1 MCGAVAPEVLME
13 SKRSPSVLDAMA
25 GPYDP
30 AAVEARLYDTWDESG
45 AFQPS
50 DDPDRR
56 PFTIAI
62 PPPNITGQLHNGHV
76 LFVAYQDLMI
86 RWRRMRGQ
94 AALWVPGTDHAAIAT
109 QNVIERELAKDGLS
123 RHDLGREAFE
133 ERFWQWKAEVG
144 DTINEQ
150 LRRLGASVD
159 WTREHFTLDEQLSR
173 AVREAFVRLFEKGLI
188 YRGQYLVNWCPDDQS
203 AISDLEVEHQDME
216 GSLWYIG
223 YPLADGGRLTVAT
236 TRPETML
243 GDTAIAVHPDD
254 QRYRSLVGR
263 QAIVP
268 GIGRKIPIIADAF
281 VDPEFGS
288 GAVKVTPGHDPND
301 AAMGER
307 HDLPVINIMNGDGT
321 LNENAGRWSGQDR
334 FDARQAYV
342 AFLDGEG
349 LLERT
354 EPHTH
359 SVGHCSRDGAVIEP
373 LVSEQWFVNARP
385 LAEAAEVAV
394 NDGRVSFHPPRFKG
408 EFLRWL
414 DEIQPWCISRQLWLG
429 HRIPVWYCRSCQAVI
444 VAREDPTVCTTCG
457 GQDLE
462 QDPDVLDTWFSS
474 GLWPFSTLG
483 WPDDTPDMRRFY
495 PTDVL
500 ETGYDIIFFW
510 VARMVMLGLE
520 LVGDVPFHDVYFHGL
535 VRHLDGSKVSKTNYQ
550 AGDDPLE
557 TITTYGA
564 DAMRFSFVTAAAP
577 GSDMRLDLRQVERGG
592 HFANKLWNG
601 AKFVIGAI
609 ERTSGSLPAEPS
621 LVDRWI
627 LSRFNQVHAEVSR
640 DIDRFR
646 FGEAGRAL
654 HDFLWTEFFDWY
666 VEAAKIRLY
675 SEDTAA
681 AARTAATL
689 TTVLDGSLRLLH
701 PLMPY
706 VTEEIWRHFRAV
718 GGAPD
723 APELLIETPIV
734 DADTEVDE
742 DAIAQVRALVEI
754 VQGIRNARHESG
766 VTPSRQVEARV
777 IGDGERLAAEA
788 VFIQRLARVD
798 PLTFH
803 PDGTTFEDPAVT
815 VRAGGVAVFLPLA
828 GMVDLTAE
836 HERLA
841 RELAEAEATLGRAEQ
856 LLANPRFVER
866 APDAVV
872 AKERER
878 ASAAR
883 ERVVQVRERQ
893 AALDSSR

>member
-1 MCGAVAPEVLME
+1 MCGAVVSGFLMDAQP
-13 SKRSPSVLDAMA
+13 SSSVLDAMA

-30 AAVEARLYDTWDESG
+30 ASVEARLYDTWDESG

-86 RWRRMRGQ
+86 RWQRMHGR

-109 QNVIERELAKDGLS
+109 QNVIERELAREGLT
-123 RHDLGREAFE
+123 RHDLGREGFE
-133 ERFWQWKAEVG
+133 QRFWQWKDEVG
-144 DTINEQ
+144 DNINEQ

-173 AVREAFVRLFEKGLI
+173 AVREAFVRLHERGLI
-188 YRGQYLVNWCPDDQS
+188 YRGRYMVNWCPDDQS
-203 AISDLEVEHQDME
+203 AISDLEVEHQDVE
-216 GSLWYIG
+216 GSLWHIR
-223 YPLADGGRLTVAT
+223 YPLADGGHLTVAT

-254 QRYRSLVGR
+254 QRYVALVG
-263 QAIVP
+263 QTASVP
-268 GIGRKIPIIADAF
+268 GIGRAIPIIADTF

-321 LNENAGRWSGQDR
+321 LNDNAGRWAGQDR
-334 FDARQAYV
+334 FEARTAYLEFLQA
-342 AFLDGEG
+342 EG
-349 LLERT
+349 LLERI

-359 SVGHCSRDGAVIEP
+359 PVGHCSRDDAVIEP

-385 LAEAAEVAV
+385 LADAAAAAV
-394 NDGRVSFHPPRFKG
+394 NDGRIRFHPARFKN

-429 HRIPVWYCRSCQAVI
+429 HRIPVWYCQSCEAVM
-444 VAREDPTVCTTCG
+444 VPREDPTTCSTCG
-457 GQDLE
+457 GSDLR

-495 PTDVL
+495 PTDVM

-520 LVGDVPFHDVYFHGL
+520 LVGEVPFHDVYFHGL

-550 AGDDPLE
+550 PGDDPLE
-557 TITTYGA
+557 TIEAYGA

-577 GSDMRLDLRQVERGG
+577 GNDMRLDLRQVERGG
-592 HFANKLWNG
+592 HFANKIWNG
-601 AKFVIGAI
+601 AKFVIGAM
-609 ERTSGSLPAEPS
+609 ERTAGNEPGTPS

-627 LSRFNQVHAEVSR
+627 LSRFNQVHADAIR
-640 DIDRFR
+640 DVERFR

-675 SEDTAA
+675 SDDPAA

-689 TTVLDGSLRLLH
+689 ATVLDGSLRLLH
-701 PLMPY
+701 PFMPY
-706 VTEEIWRHFRAV
+706 VTEEIWRHFRAA
-718 GGAPD
+718 GGADD
-723 APELLIETPIV
+723 APELLIDTPIP
-734 DADTEVDE
+734 AASPEVDE
-742 DAIAQVRALVEI
+742 DAIARVRALIDI

-766 VTPSRQVEARV
+766 VEAGRHVEARV
-777 IGDGERLAAEA
+777 IGGGAGLDAEA

-803 PDGTTFEDPAVT
+803 PAETTFDEPAVT
-815 VRAGGVAVFLPLA
+815 ARAGGVEIFLPLA
-828 GMVDLTAE
+828 GMVDLAAE
-836 HERLA
+836 SERLA
-841 RELAEAEATLGRAEQ
+841 RELAESEATLGRAEQ

-866 APDAVV
+866 APEAVV
-872 AKERER
+872 EKERER
-878 ASAAR
+878 ARAAR
-883 ERVVQVRERQ
+883 ERVAQVKERQ
-893 AALDSSR
+893 AALVGSL

>member
-1 MCGAVAPEVLME
+1 MLSEILMG
-13 SKRSPSVLDAMA
+13 SKRSISVLDAMA

-50 DDPDRR
+50 DDPNRQ

-86 RWRRMRGQ
+86 RWCRMRGR

-123 RHDLGREAFE
+123 RHDLGRQGFE
-133 ERFWQWKAEVG
+133 ERFWQWKSEVG

-173 AVREAFVRLFEKGLI
+173 AVREAFVRLHEKGLI
-188 YRGQYLVNWCPDDQS
+188 YRGRYMVNWCPDDQS
-203 AISDLEVEHQDME
+203 AISDLEVEHQDVE
-216 GSLWYIG
+216 GSLWHIR
-223 YPLADGGRLTVAT
+223 YPLADGGHLTVAT

-254 QRYRSLVGR
+254 ERYRSLMGR
-263 QAIVP
+263 QAVVP
-268 GIGRKIPIIADAF
+268 GIGREIPIIADSF
-281 VDPEFGS
+281 VDPAFGS

-307 HDLPVINIMNGDGT
+307 HDLAVVNIMNGDGT
-321 LNENAGRWSGQDR
+321 LNDNAGRWAGQER
-334 FDARQAYV
+334 FEARSAYLE
-342 AFLDGEG
+342 FLQGEG

-354 EPHTH
+354 EPHIH
-359 SVGHCSRDGAVIEP
+359 SVGHCSRDYTVIEP

-385 LAEAAEVAV
+385 LAAAAETAV
-394 NDGRVSFHPPRFKG
+394 NEGRIRFHPARFRN
-408 EFLRWL
+408 EFMRWL

-429 HRIPVWYCRSCQAVI
+429 HRIPVWYCQGCDAVI
-444 VAREDPTVCTTCG
+444 VERVDPTTCTTCG
-457 GQDLE
+457 GQDLQ

-550 AGDDPLE
+550 PGDDPLE

-577 GSDMRLDLRQVERGG
+577 GSDMRLDMRQVERGG

-601 AKFVIGAI
+601 AKFVIGAM
-609 ERTSGSLPAEPS
+609 ERTSDGAPGAPS

-627 LSRFNQVHAEVSR
+627 ISRFNQVQAQATR

-689 TTVLDGSLRLLH
+689 TTVLDGALRLLH
-701 PLMPY
+701 PFMPY
-706 VTEEIWRHFRAV
+706 VTEEIWRHFRAA
-718 GGAPD
+718 GGAAD
-723 APELLIETPIV
+723 APELLIETPIF
-734 DADTEVDE
+734 DAAVEVDE
-742 DAIAQVRALVEI
+742 DAIGQMRALIEI

-766 VTPSRQVEARV
+766 VAPSRHVAARV
-777 IGDGERLAAEA
+777 IGDDERLDSEA
-788 VFIQRLARVD
+788 VFIRRLARVD

-803 PDGTTFEDPAVT
+803 PAGTAFDDPAVT
-815 VRAGGVAVFLPLA
+815 VRAGGVEVFLPLA

-836 HERLA
+836 RERLA

-866 APDAVV
+866 APEAVV

-878 ASAAR
+878 SRAAR
-883 ERVVQVRERQ
+883 ELVAQIQERQ
-893 AALDSSR
+893 AALDGSP

>member
-1 MCGAVAPEVLME
+1 MK
-13 SKRSPSVLDAMA
+13 SQSSPSVLDAMA

-30 AAVEARLYDTWDESG
+30 ASVESRLYDTWDESG

-50 DDPDRR
+50 EDLERR

-86 RWRRMRGQ
+86 RWQRMRGR
-94 AALWVPGTDHAAIAT
+94 ASLWLPGTDHAAIAT
-109 QNVIERELAKDGLS
+109 QNVIERELAKEGLS
-123 RHDLGREAFE
+123 RHDLGRDGFE
-133 ERFWQWKAEVG
+133 ERFWQWKDEVG
-144 DTINEQ
+144 DNINEQ

-173 AVREAFVRLFEKGLI
+173 AVREAFVRLYEKGLI
-188 YRGQYLVNWCPDDQS
+188 YRGRYMVNWCPDDQS
-203 AISDLEVEHQDME
+203 AISDLEVEHIDVE
-216 GSLWYIG
+216 GSLWHIR
-223 YPLADGGRLTVAT
+223 YPLVDGGHLTVAT

-254 QRYRSLVGR
+254 QRYQTLVG
-263 QAIVP
+263 QEALVP
-268 GIGRKIPIIADAF
+268 GIGRRIPIIADAF

-321 LNENAGRWSGQDR
+321 LNDNAGSWTGQDR
-334 FDARQAYV
+334 FDARAAYLE
-342 AFLDGEG
+342 FLEAEG
-349 LLERT
+349 LLERI

-359 SVGHCSRDGAVIEP
+359 PVGHCSRDEAVIEP
-373 LVSEQWFVNARP
+373 LVSEQWFVNVRP
-385 LAEAAEVAV
+385 LADASTAAV
-394 NDGRVSFHPPRFKG
+394 NDGRIRFHPARFKN

-429 HRIPVWYCRSCQAVI
+429 HRIPVWYCQSCEAVI
-444 VAREDPTVCTTCG
+444 VPREDPTTCPTCG
-457 GQDLE
+457 GSDLE

-495 PTDVL
+495 PTDVM

-520 LVGDVPFHDVYFHGL
+520 LVGEVPFHDVYFHGL

-550 AGDDPLE
+550 PGDDPLE
-557 TITTYGA
+557 TIEAYGA

-577 GSDMRLDLRQVERGG
+577 GNDMRLDLRQVERGG
-592 HFANKLWNG
+592 HFANKIWNG
-601 AKFVIGAI
+601 AKFVIGAK
-609 ERTSGSLPAEPS
+609 ERTAGTPAGEPS

-627 LSRFNQVHAEVSR
+627 LSRFNQVHAEAIR
-640 DIDRFR
+640 DVERFR

-675 SEDTAA
+675 GDDPAA
-681 AARTAATL
+681 AARTSATL
-689 TTVLDGSLRLLH
+689 GTVLDGSLRLLH
-701 PLMPY
+701 PFMPY
-706 VTEEIWRHFRAV
+706 VTEEIWRHFRAA
-718 GGAPD
+718 GGSQEAL
-723 APELLIETPIV
+723 ELLIETPIPAASP
-734 DADTEVDE
+734 DVDE
-742 DAIAQVRALVEI
+742 DAIARVRSLIDI

-766 VTPSRQVEARV
+766 VEAGRRVEARV
-777 IGDGERLAAEA
+777 IGGAGLEAEA
-788 VFIQRLARVD
+788 VFIRRLARVD

-803 PDGTTFEDPAVT
+803 PVGTTFDEPAVT
-815 VRAGGVAVFLPLA
+815 ARAGGVEIFLPLA

-836 HERLA
+836 RDRLA
-841 RELAEAEATLGRAEQ
+841 RELAEAESTLGRAEH

-866 APDAVV
+866 APEAVV

-878 ASAAR
+878 ARAAR
-883 ERVVQVRERQ
+883 ERVDQVKERQ
-893 AALDSSR
+893 AALVGSP

>member
-1 MCGAVAPEVLME
+1 MD
-13 SKRSPSVLDAMA
+13 SQRSPSVLDGMA

-86 RWRRMRGQ
+86 RWQRMHGR
-94 AALWVPGTDHAAIAT
+94 AALWLPGTDHAAIAT
-109 QNVIERELAKDGLS
+109 QNVIERELDKEGLT
-123 RHDLGREAFE
+123 RHDLGREGFE
-133 ERFWQWKAEVG
+133 KRFWQWKDEVG
-144 DTINEQ
+144 DSINDQ

-173 AVREAFVRLFEKGLI
+173 AVREAFVRLYEKGLI
-188 YRGQYLVNWCPDDQS
+188 YRGRYMVNWCPDDQS
-203 AISDLEVEHQDME
+203 AISDLEVDHLDVE
-216 GSLWYIG
+216 GSLWHIR
-223 YPLADGGRLTVAT
+223 YPLVDGGHLTVAT

-254 QRYRSLVGR
+254 ERYQSLVGR
-263 QAIVP
+263 EAVVP
-268 GIGRKIPIIADAF
+268 GIGRRIQIIADTF

-321 LNENAGRWSGQDR
+321 LNENAGRWAGQDR
-334 FDARQAYV
+334 FDARAAYLE
-342 AFLDGEG
+342 FLDDEG

-354 EPHTH
+354 EAYTH

-373 LVSEQWFVNARP
+373 LVSEQWFVNVRP
-385 LAEAAEVAV
+385 LADASEAAVHE
-394 NDGRVSFHPPRFKG
+394 GRIRFHPSRFKT

-414 DEIQPWCISRQLWLG
+414 EDIQPWCISRQLWLG
-429 HRIPVWYCRSCQAVI
+429 HRIPVWYCQDCNAEI
-444 VAREDPTVCTTCG
+444 VAREDPTSCSVCG
-457 GQDLE
+457 GHNLR

-495 PTDVL
+495 PTDVM

-520 LVGDVPFHDVYFHGL
+520 LVGDVPFYDVYFHGL

-550 AGDDPLE
+550 PGDDPLE
-557 TITTYGA
+557 TIEAYGA

-577 GSDMRLDLRQVERGG
+577 GNDMRLDLRQVERGG

-601 AKFVIGAI
+601 AKFVIGAM
-609 ERTSGSLPAEPS
+609 ERTAGSEPGAPS
-621 LVDRWI
+621 LVDRWV
-627 LSRFNQVHAEVSR
+627 LSRFNQVHADAIR
-640 DIDRFR
+640 DVERFR

-675 SEDTAA
+675 GEDAAA

-689 TTVLDGSLRLLH
+689 ATVLDGSLRLLH
-701 PLMPY
+701 PFMPY
-706 VTEEIWRHFRAV
+706 VTEEIWRHFRAA
-718 GGAPD
+718 GGAEG
-723 APELLIETPIV
+723 APELLIETPIPSASPDV
-734 DADTEVDE
+734 DD
-742 DAIAQVRALVEI
+742 DAIARVRALIDI

-766 VTPSRQVEARV
+766 VEAGRQVEARV
-777 IGDGERLAAEA
+777 IGGAGLDAEA
-788 VFIQRLARVD
+788 VFIRRLARVD

-803 PDGTTFEDPAVT
+803 PAGTTFDEPAVT
-815 VRAGGVAVFLPLA
+815 ARAGGVEIFLPLA

-836 HERLA
+836 RERLA
-841 RELAEAEATLGRAEQ
+841 RELSEAEATLGRAEK

-866 APDAVV
+866 APEAVV

-878 ASAAR
+878 ARAAR
-883 ERVVQVRERQ
+883 ERVAQVKERQ
-893 AALDSSR
+893 AALVGSA

>member
-1 MCGAVAPEVLME
+1 MKSQP
-13 SKRSPSVLDAMA
+13 SSSVLDAMA

-30 AAVEARLYDTWDESG
+30 ASVEARLYDTWDESG

-50 DDPDRR
+50 DDPECR

-86 RWRRMRGQ
+86 RWQRMHGR
-94 AALWVPGTDHAAIAT
+94 AALWVPGADHAAIAT
-109 QNVIERELAKDGLS
+109 QNVIERELAKEGLS
-123 RHDLGREAFE
+123 RHDLGREGFE
-133 ERFWQWKAEVG
+133 KRFWQWKNEVG
-144 DTINEQ
+144 DNINEQ

-173 AVREAFVRLFEKGLI
+173 AVREAFVRLYEKGLI
-188 YRGQYLVNWCPDDQS
+188 YRGRYLVNWCPDDQS
-203 AISDLEVEHQDME
+203 AISDLEVEHHDVE
-216 GSLWYIG
+216 GSLWHIR
-223 YPLADGGRLTVAT
+223 YPLADGGHLTVAT

-254 QRYRSLVGR
+254 ERYQSLVG
-263 QAIVP
+263 QEAVVP
-268 GIGRKIPIIADAF
+268 GIGRTIPIIADAF

-321 LNENAGRWSGQDR
+321 LNQNAGRWAGQDR
-334 FDARQAYV
+334 FEARAAY
-342 AFLDGEG
+342 LEHLESEG

-354 EPHTH
+354 ETHTH
-359 SVGHCSRDGAVIEP
+359 PVGHCSRDDAVIEP
-373 LVSEQWFVNARP
+373 LVSEQWFVNVRP
-385 LAEAAEVAV
+385 LADASEAAV
-394 NDGRVSFHPPRFKG
+394 NEGRIRFHPPRFKN

-429 HRIPVWYCRSCQAVI
+429 HRIPVWYCQGCDAVI
-444 VAREDPTVCTTCG
+444 VERVDPTSCTTCG
-457 GQDLE
+457 GQELK

-520 LVGDVPFHDVYFHGL
+520 LAGDVPFHDVYLHGL

-550 AGDDPLE
+550 PGDDPLE
-557 TITTYGA
+557 TIESYGA
-564 DAMRFSFVTAAAP
+564 DAMRFSFVTAAAA
-577 GSDMRLDLRQVERGG
+577 GSDMRLDMRQVERGG

-601 AKFVIGAI
+601 AKFVIGAM
-609 ERTSGSLPAEPS
+609 ERTAEGSPGEPS
-621 LVDRWI
+621 LIDRWI
-627 LSRFNQVHAEVSR
+627 LSRFNQVHADAIR
-640 DIDRFR
+640 DVERFR

-675 SEDTAA
+675 GDAPAA
-681 AARTAATL
+681 AARTAVTL
-689 TTVLDGSLRLLH
+689 ATVLDGALRLMH
-701 PLMPY
+701 PFMPY
-706 VTEEIWRHFRAV
+706 VTEEIWRHFRSA
-718 GGAPD
+718 GGASD
-723 APELLIETPIV
+723 APELLIETPIP
-734 DADTEVDE
+734 AAATNVDE
-742 DAIAQVRALVEI
+742 DAIRQVRALIDV
-754 VQGIRNARHESG
+754 VQGIRNARQESG
-766 VTPSRQVEARV
+766 VEAGRHV
-777 IGDGERLAAEA
+777 VARIIGGDASLEAEEE
-788 VFIQRLARVD
+788 FIRRLARVD

-803 PDGTTFEDPAVT
+803 PTGTTFDEPAVT
-815 VRAGGVAVFLPLA
+815 ARAGGVEVFLPLA

-836 HERLA
+836 RERLA

-866 APDAVV
+866 APEPVV

-878 ASAAR
+878 ALAAR
-883 ERVVQVRERQ
+883 ERVAQVKQRQ
-893 AALDSSR
+893 AALVS